1 MIKLDKEGFLGTEL
15 GRKLIECLVELDMS
29 LYNRSKFPSCTTIY
43 EIATQKIEL
52 CMAQWEIYKI
62 AIKQFFGIEY
72 QFTRT
77 EEYFGAV
84 TEDESDWLLK
94 ISH

>member
-1 MIKLDKEGFLGTEL
+1 MIKLEKEDFLLTDL
-15 GRKLIECLVELDMS
+15 GKKLIECLVELDVA
-29 LYNRSKFPSCTTIY
+29 LDNRSKFPSCTTIY
-43 EIATQKIEL
+43 KNATKKIEL

-62 AIKQFFGIEY
+62 ALKQFFGIEY

-84 TEDESDWLLK
+84 TEDESDWLIK
-94 ISH
+94 FSH

>member
-1 MIKLDKEGFLGTEL
+1 MIKLDKSDFLLTEL
-15 GRKLIECLVELDMS
+15 GRKLIECLVKLDGA
-29 LYNRSKFPSCTTIY
+29 LDNRSKYPSCTTIC
-43 EIATQKIEL
+43 ESATQKIEL

-94 ISH
+94 IRR